1 MARKKKNKDVTEE
14 KPIPYVENVIEEGV
28 KQHENKVMYA
38 DMMKTIVSDTIAV
51 VPSIERVQLN
61 KMKDYIHYRGRG
73 WGEDA
78 LDKSEDKEKF
88 PDRVSPTFRHLVEIV
103 ETMYTCGK
111 QDLLEAYIKAAKAR
125 GVNIEI
131 NTAKFNTPNEA
142 EQIVINT
149 ALESLDPLQTKICEC
164 NDYMTDVLAPAAEN
178 QNVTPKSKYKKI
190 VLYTFRNQRGKD
202 IADNVQD
209 DILENIMYGDSLERL
224 RKEVTGEE
232 PTGV

>member
-1 MARKKKNKDVTEE
+1 MGRKKKNKDITEE
-14 KPIPYVENVIEEGV
+14 PIQYIENVIEEGV

-38 DMMKTIVSDTIAV
+38 DMMKTIVADTIAV

-73 WGEDA
+73 WGVDA
-78 LDKSEDKEKF
+78 LDKSDEKEKF
-88 PDRVSPTFRHLVEIV
+88 PDRVSPTFRHLVDIV
-103 ETMYTCGK
+103 ETMYVCGK
-111 QDLLEAYIKAAKAR
+111 KDLLQAYINAAKSR
-125 GVNIEI
+125 GINIEI
-131 NTAKFNTPNEA
+131 DDAKFLSPNEA
-142 EQIVINT
+142 EQIIVDT

-164 NDYMTDVLAPAAEN
+164 NDYMNDVLAPAAEN
-178 QNVTPKSKYKKI
+178 QKVTPKSKYKKI
-190 VLYTFRNQRGKD
+190 VLYTYRNTKGKD

-209 DILENIMYGDSLERL
+209 DILENLMYGDSLERL

>member
-1 MARKKKNKDVTEE
+1 MGRKKKKTEE
-14 KPIPYVENVIEEGV
+14 ESAPIQYIENVIEEGV

-51 VPSIERVQLN
+51 VPTIERAQLN

-78 LDKSEDKEKF
+78 LDKGEDKEKF
-88 PDRVSPTFRHLVEIV
+88 PDRVSPTFRHLVDIIN
-103 ETMYTCGK
+103 TMYACGK
-111 QDLLEAYIKAAKAR
+111 QDLLAAYINAAKAR
-125 GVNIEI
+125 GINIEI
-131 NTAKFNTPNEA
+131 DEAKFEKPNEA

-202 IADNVQD
+202 IADNVED

-224 RKEVTGEE
+224 RKEVTGQE